1 MDAFILL
8 ALVVIYV
15 TISYVPVSETT
26 KKTWE
31 SNRTEQSSRGGA
43 EPDRTPAIDS

>member
-15 TISYVPVSETT
+15 TISYVPVCETP
-26 KKTWE
+26 KKAWE
-31 SNRTEQSSRGGA
+31 SNRTEQSSRDDPTAGRLSGIT
-43 EPDRTPAIDS
+43 R